1 MRNKIIHSA
10 PLLALSL
17 GLAVTATPAF
27 AQQAASGQR
36 AMTPDDLVTLKRV
49 GSPAVSPDGTMMVY
63 AVRTTDMEANK
74 GRFDLYLED
83 AKNPLATATMV
94 ASVADANETDPVF
107 SADGKSIYYL
117 SDAGGKSQIYRYD
130 LAVGSSTQVSNTKA
144 DISGFKLS
152 PKGDKIAIWGDIA
165 KNCATFGCD
174 SDGNRAAP
182 GPGTGREYDAMFVRH
197 WDAWETP
204 GNYSRIFVFDMADG
218 KISGDGVAMDG
229 GPDSAIIGDAPGK
242 PFGGGEEVAWSAD
255 GGHVLYAL
263 RIADKDEP
271 RSTDLNIY
279 AAKADG
285 SAVDNWTAANK
296 GTDTL
301 PATSPDGKWTAWVA
315 MARAGYE
322 ADRQVVQLR
331 NNATGAVTP
340 LTQDW
345 DRSVGSI
352 AWAAD
357 SKSIYVT
364 AGDTLDTPL
373 FRVDLKGKVT
383 RLTQD
388 GHVSVAVPLKDGG
401 VIIGL
406 DTIHAPTELYR
417 LSPNGALNKLTE
429 ANDAVFAQI
438 APVTVERFS
447 FIGADGDIVWGQIVK
462 PTHAI
467 VPDYLEGGRKLP
479 VAFLVHGGPQGSF
492 GNSWSFRWNPKT
504 FASAGYAAV
513 MVDFHG
519 STGYG
524 QAFTDSIQGDWGGKP
539 LTDLK
544 LGLAAAGARDA
555 WIDIGNACALGASYG
570 GYMMNWIS
578 GQWNDGFKCIVNH
591 AGVFDL
597 RAMAFETEEIW
608 FDEWDQKGPW
618 WERPDAEKWNPVNHV
633 TNWRMPTLVTAGE
646 KDFRIPYS
654 QSLAAFTALQ
664 RQGIESKLLI
674 FPDENHWINKPNNSR
689 QWYGTVLGWLD
700 QHLKAE

>member
-1 MRNKIIHSA
+1 
-10 PLLALSL
+10 
-17 GLAVTATPAF
+17 
-27 AQQAASGQR
+27 
-36 AMTPDDLVTLKRV
+36 MTPEDLVTLKRV
-49 GSPAVSPDGTMMVY
+49 GAPSVSPDGSMMVY

-83 AKNPLATATMV
+83 AKNPAATATMI
-94 ASVADANETDPVF
+94 ASVPDANETDPTF

-117 SDAGGKSQIYRYD
+117 SDAGGKSRLYRYD
-130 LAVGSSTQVSNTKA
+130 IAAGTSTQVLETKA
-144 DISGFKLS
+144 DVAGFKLS
-152 PKGDKIAIWGDIA
+152 PKNDKVAVWGDIA
-165 KNCATFGCD
+165 KNCASFGCD

-182 GPGTGREYDAMFVRH
+182 GPGSGREYDELFVRH
-197 WDAWETP
+197 WDHWETP
-204 GNYSRIFVFDMADG
+204 GNYSRIFVFDLNSKSTDG
-218 KISGDGVAMDG
+218 IAMDG
-229 GPDSAIIGDAPGK
+229 GPDSGIIGDAPSK

-255 GGHVLYAL
+255 GAHVLYAL

-285 SAVDNWTAANK
+285 SGVDNWTAANK
-296 GTDTL
+296 ATDNL
-301 PATSPDGKWTAWVA
+301 PATSPDGQWTAWA
-315 MARAGYE
+315 SMARPAYE
-322 ADRQVVQLR
+322 ADRMVVQLR
-331 NNATGAVTP
+331 DNKTGVVRP

-357 SKSIYVT
+357 SKSLFVT

-388 GHVSVAVPLKDGG
+388 GHVGAVVPLKGG
-401 VIIGL
+401 DVIIGL

-417 LSPNGALNKLTE
+417 LTPKGQLTKLTE
-429 ANDAVFAQI
+429 ANDAVFAGL
-438 APVTVERFS
+438 APVTLERFS
-447 FIGADGDIVWGQIVK
+447 FAGANGETVWGQIVK
-462 PTHAI
+462 PTGAAA
-467 VPDYLEGGRKLP
+467 PANMKDGAKMP
-479 VAFLVHGGPQGSF
+479 VAFIVHGGPQGSF
-492 GNSWSFRWNPKT
+492 GNAWSFRWNPKT
-504 FASAGYAAV
+504 MASGGYAAV
-513 MVDFHG
+513 MIDFHG

-524 QAFTDSIQGDWGGKP
+524 QAFTDSINKDWGGKP

-544 LGLAAAGARDA
+544 LGLAAAGAKDA
-555 WIDIGNACALGASYG
+555 GIDITNACALGASYG

-578 GQWNDGFKCIVNH
+578 GQWPDGFKCIVNH

-597 RAMAFETEEIW
+597 RAMAFETEELW
-608 FDEWDQKGPW
+608 FDEWDHGGPW
-618 WERPDAEKWNPVNHV
+618 WERADAEKWNPVNHV
-633 TNWRMPTLVTAGE
+633 TKWRTPTLVTAGE

-674 FPDENHWINKPNNSR
+674 FPDENHWINKPKNSL

-700 QHLKAE
+700 KHLKD